1 MRVKAYA
8 FGALEL
14 GELACAVD
22 FDACAEDLDLV
33 GVHGGVGDQDLRVLD
48 AFGAAYTDRLV
59 KDEACTTCKPTSM
72 KPSTKTR

>member
-1 MRVKAYA
+1 MGVGAYA

-22 FDACAEDLDLV
+22 LDACAEDLDLV

-48 AFGAAYTDRLV
+48 AFGAADADRLV
-59 KDEACTTCKPTSM
+59 EDEACTTCQPTSM
-72 KPSTKTR
+72 TPSAKMR